1 MKSNLDLQNIKQSAI
16 PLSVSSE
23 KKRNYFLR
31 CLSLILLKN
40 QKEIIRANKKDL
52 KEAKIKKLESS
63 FIERLVLDEKGI
75 KLLILKLKNIEKLQS
90 GLGEIIEKKVS
101 KLGLSLKKLRVPF
114 GVIAVIYE
122 SRPEVTVDVAALCI
136 KSGNAAILKGG
147 SEALQTNKVLY
158 RCILNALEMSG
169 FTKQTICFITSSDR
183 KVTNKLIK
191 QHEYIDL
198 VIARGG
204 YNLVK
209 SVLSKSTIPVLAH
222 AAGGARIYV
231 DKSADLSIAKTIL
244 VNAKSDKPSAC
255 NSLDTILVHKD
266 LANQF
271 IPQIVRLLKRSHV
284 KIIGDR
290 ETHKLVSTRIAVVE
304 DWDREFLDLTV
315 TMKVVKSKEE
325 AVTFVNQ
332 HSKLHSEGIIATDK
346 KTINYFV
353 NSVDAAAL
361 FINCSTRLHDGYVFG
376 LGSEIGIATMKL
388 HARGPVGLKELTT
401 YKWVVYGHGQIRQ

>member
-1 MKSNLDLQNIKQSAI
+1 M
-16 PLSVSSE
+16 
-23 KKRNYFLR
+23 
-31 CLSLILLKN
+31 LKN

-52 KEAKIKKLESS
+52 KEAKIKKLESA

-332 HSKLHSEGIIATDK
+332 HSKRHSEGIIATDK